1 MTTRINLLPWREAL
15 RKKRERDFYGML
27 GAALALGAVVWFGVH
42 SHLEGRIGYQ
52 NDRNAFIEREISRLE
67 RQIVRIRE
75 LESTKEQ
82 LIARMNVIQRL
93 QQGRPEVVH
102 LFEQFA
108 VTPPEGLYL
117 DSIKQAGANVT
128 ITGVAESNA
137 RVSNFM
143 ENLDASEW
151 LEDPDLSVIQ
161 VEEREGTRV
170 SNFTL
175 TVTRQRADNARNGN
189 GEGS

>member
-1 MTTRINLLPWREAL
+1 MTTRINLLPWREER

-27 GAALALGAVVWFGVH
+27 GGALALGALVWFGVH
-42 SHLEGRIGYQ
+42 THLEGRIDYQ

-108 VTPPEGLYL
+108 ITPPDGLYL
-117 DSIKQAGANVT
+117 DSIRQSGADVT
-128 ITGVAESNA
+128 LTGVAESNA

-143 ENLDASEW
+143 ENLEASEW
-151 LEDPDLSVIQ
+151 LEDPDLSVIE
-161 VEEREGTRV
+161 VEQREGTRV

-175 TVTRQRADNARNGN
+175 TVTRERADDATDSD

>member
-1 MTTRINLLPWREAL
+1 MTTRINLLPWREEL

-27 GAALALGAVVWFGVH
+27 GGALALGALVWFGVH
-42 SHLEGRIGYQ
+42 SHLEGRIDYQ
-52 NDRNAFIEREISRLE
+52 NDRNAFLEREISRLE

-82 LIARMNVIQRL
+82 LIARMDVIQRL

-117 DSIKQAGANVT
+117 DSIEQSGVNVS
-128 ITGVAESNA
+128 IAGVAESNA

-143 ENLDASEW
+143 ENLDASDW
-151 LEDPDLSVIQ
+151 LEDPDLSVIE

-175 TVTRQRADNARNGN
+175 TVTRERADNASDGN

>member
-1 MTTRINLLPWREAL
+1 MTTRINLLPWREER

-27 GAALALGAVVWFGVH
+27 GGALALGALVWFGVH
-42 SHLEGRIGYQ
+42 THLEGRIGQ
-52 NDRNAFIEREISRLE
+52 
-67 RQIVRIRE
+67 QIVRIRE

-108 VTPPEGLYL
+108 VTPPDGLYL
-117 DSIKQAGANVT
+117 DSIRQSGAEVT
-128 ITGVAESNA
+128 MTGVAESNA

-151 LEDPDLSVIQ
+151 LEDPDLSVIE
-161 VEEREGTRV
+161 VEQREGTRV

-175 TVTRQRADNARNGN
+175 TVTRERADDATDGD